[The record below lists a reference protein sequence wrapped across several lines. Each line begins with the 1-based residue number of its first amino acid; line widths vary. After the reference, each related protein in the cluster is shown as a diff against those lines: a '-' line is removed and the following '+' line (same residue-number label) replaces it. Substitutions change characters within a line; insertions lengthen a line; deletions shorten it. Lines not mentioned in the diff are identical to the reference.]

1 MISVILLYVR
11 PGIVEIRKVVPVCL
25 GKMNEMR
32 VSLQEHLHDN
42 SASRSS
48 IVPMRTLRSR
58 LFNPQASSSVYMPDG
73 QVTPSKETFATNSNR
88 KKQATKENQL
98 PCITPSKLTPKAHLY
113 ASNTFGATPMANR
126 CKPSHNTDAKTPD
139 SKKTRNIDLFATP
152 RPVSKATKNGLLY
165 RQNTVTLASGS
176 ERPRPML
183 RSSSSHNLRANSP
196 SFAHHSSKLQ
206 LASKL
211 PLII

>member
-1 MISVILLYVR
+1 M
-11 PGIVEIRKVVPVCL
+11 K
-25 GKMNEMR
+25 
-32 VSLQEHLHDN
+32 VSLQEHLNDN

-48 IVPMRTLRSR
+48 VVPMRTLRSR

-73 QVTPSKETFATNSNR
+73 QVTPSKETFPTNNH

-98 PCITPSKLTPKAHLY
+98 PYITPSKLTRNAHLY

-139 SKKTRNIDLFATP
+139 SKKGSNIDLFATP
-152 RPVSKATKNGLLY
+152 RPVTKATKNGLLY

-176 ERPRPML
+176 DRPRPML